1 MTTDPTVS
9 MVIIVGRRRERGAG
23 ALASVLSQEG
33 IERCEVL
40 LIDAAPPGTPP
51 LLRSDYSSVRVVPMP
66 ERPYGGAMRA
76 AAIRAARA
84 PVVAFLEEHSRALP
98 GYLVAIEEVF
108 ADGSVAAASG
118 EIRNLNPGVGFT
130 DVAHV
135 MSFWRWSPP
144 LERGWDADMVNSHNA
159 VYRRDEI
166 VELDDLDA
174 LMESEIVLHWALKRR
189 GRRLRIDPRLR
200 ITHLGEGTARAITR
214 GYYLWHVSFGRTWA
228 EVEGWSAAR
237 RAMQVVGVPWWVF
250 LRVKRMLVEVPPASR
265 RLLLRHLPGV
275 IASQTAAAVGIAVGC
290 LGRDPTAAARFT
302 DYELD
307 VDRPEPAA

>member
-51 LLRSDYSSVRVVPMP
+51 LLRSDYSSVRVVPMS

-130 DVAHV
+130 DLAHV

-159 VYRRDEI
+159 VYF
-166 VELDDLDA
+166 A
-174 LMESEIVLHWALKRR
+174 A
-189 GRRLRIDPRLR
+189 
-200 ITHLGEGTARAITR
+200 TR
-214 GYYLWHVSFGRTWA
+214 SSSWTTST
-228 EVEGWSAAR
+228 
-237 RAMQVVGVPWWVF
+237 P
-250 LRVKRMLVEVPPASR
+250 
-265 RLLLRHLPGV
+265 
-275 IASQTAAAVGIAVGC
+275 
-290 LGRDPTAAARFT
+290 
-302 DYELD
+302 
-307 VDRPEPAA
+307 

>member
-1 MTTDPTVS
+1 
-9 MVIIVGRRRERGAG
+9 MVARCGR
-23 ALASVLSQEG
+23 
-33 IERCEVL
+33 
-40 LIDAAPPGTPP
+40 P
-51 LLRSDYSSVRVVPMP
+51 RS
-66 ERPYGGAMRA
+66 
-76 AAIRAARA
+76 
-84 PVVAFLEEHSRALP
+84 ALP
-98 GYLVAIEEVF
+98 GRRSSRSWRSTHARCLDISSAIEEVF

-130 DVAHV
+130 DVVHV

-159 VYRRDEI
+159 VYRRAEI

-174 LMESEIVLHWALKRR
+174 LMESEIVLHWALKRQ

-250 LRVKRMLVEVPPASR
+250 LRVKRMLAEVPPASR
-265 RLLLRHLPGV
+265 RLLLEASPGGHRV
-275 IASQTAAAVGIAVGC
+275 ADGG
-290 LGRDPTAAARFT
+290 GRRYRSRVSRPGPTAAARFT